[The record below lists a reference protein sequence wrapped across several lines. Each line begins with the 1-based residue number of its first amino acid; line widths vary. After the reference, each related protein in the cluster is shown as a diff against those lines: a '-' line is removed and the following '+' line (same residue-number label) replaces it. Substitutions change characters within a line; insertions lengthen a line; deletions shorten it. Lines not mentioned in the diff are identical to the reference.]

1 MWMCIYICLFL
12 HRLFIRYKSLIMERR
27 GGPATRVQNLF
38 ILNQS
43 GGPRK
48 GVLIPDVA
56 VKKTLC
62 QTIFVVPSF
71 NFMKFR
77 KKNHEKIP
85 KIFPFFDIKFK
96 LWHISIFGDIV
107 PSI

>member
-1 MWMCIYICLFL
+1 MWMCIYIYLFL
-12 HRLFIRYKSLIMERR
+12 HRFFNRYKSLITERR

-77 KKNHEKIP
+77 KIIIKKNQKYSH
-85 KIFPFFDIKFK
+85 FFT
-96 LWHISIFGDIV
+96 
-107 PSI
+107 